1 MIQKMY
7 TNDCVNKARMSPLHI
22 KVNIAQKLYNYIIP
36 NIAFDLCIVATN
48 V

>member
-1 MIQKMY
+1 MIQRMY
-7 TNDCVNKARMSPLHI
+7 TNDCGNKARMSPLHI

-36 NIAFDLCIVATN
+36 NITFDLWIVVTN